1 MIRSIDF
8 NRRHRRIQPDAPPL
22 STARQRQRTH
32 HRYRED
38 ADHNTAAAPGTD
50 QSVRR
55 CKQVHRL
62 ETRGGGRPLEVQSR
76 VVVAYATSV
85 LQFLRTID
93 TTLPPNSTFIWSW
106 TATECAGRPSCA
118 PRSRVTTASCT
129 QLGKNARIGASCR
142 AELVARCRQA
152 LRPLLAVLR
161 RQWIS

>member
-55 CKQVHRL
+55 CKHVPRL
-62 ETRGGGRPLEVQSR
+62 ETRGG
-76 VVVAYATSV
+76 
-85 LQFLRTID
+85 
-93 TTLPPNSTFIWSW
+93 
-106 TATECAGRPSCA
+106 AGRSRFNPVLLWLTRHQFCSSLAPSILPFPQTRHSFGHGQLRNTQDA
-118 PRSRVTTASCT
+118 RVAHLARASRLLRA
-129 QLGKNARIGASCR
+129 LNWDRRILSGR
-142 AELVARCRQA
+142 ARCA
-152 LRPLLAVLR
+152 MSSSTSSFASSSAPPVDFLM
-161 RQWIS
+161 I